1 MNFHFRRHAFHPVIL
16 RGAKGEVTESMRKT
30 PELIWIL
37 QLRAS
42 PPCRMTWSSAAAGW
56 WSVGMN
62 TMTQPSTSLRGT
74 FSHGRKFSFTFW
86 KSGFCNFVQNDC
98 GWRGIIES
106 MDSAT
111 PWKMTWGW
119 GEILREKSSSFSLER
134 GTSIAH
140 WIYVYCNSGQALHAE
155 WHLGEVKE
163 WK

>member
-1 MNFHFRRHAFHPVIL
+1 M
-16 RGAKGEVTESMRKT
+16 AKSKNPWGKT
-30 PELIWIL
+30 LELI
-37 QLRAS
+37 
-42 PPCRMTWSSAAAGW
+42 MDSATPGKP
-56 WSVGMN
+56 SVQNDMIGYCSGLVIDRREHDAPNLTLLMGN
-62 TMTQPSTSLRGT
+62 

-119 GEILREKSSSFSLER
+119 GVILREKSSSFSLER

-155 WHLGEVKE
+155 WHLGEVTE
-163 WK
+163 WKKKPVQ